1 MRHRHLDY
9 PATTEPADLPSAA
22 IVDILDRGDLHD
34 WLPLLAAVAQD
45 PAGALAQRICDLLDA
60 FPMYGT
66 SPLWRAWLERRQLHA
81 GGCTAA
87 TLAELRRRQGVT
99 QAELAERLGI
109 SQSDVSKLERRA
121 DLKLS
126 TLRAYLAALGLPLQ
140 VGTTLGSIEIELTIT
155 AGR

>member
-34 WLPLLAAVAQD
+34 WLPLLTAVAQD

-126 TLRAYLAALGLPLQ
+126 TLRAYLAALGCSLN
-140 VGTTLGSIEIELTIT
+140 VGTDMEGVEIDIRMPD
-155 AGR
+155 GQ